1 MKHDSVEPWKE
12 STLFV
17 RNDARQFRR
26 EHWVLHQRQLTT
38 GSRGVTEGESE
49 CNINIP
55 RAKETLAEFF
65 LLFSFFFSFDDFGR
79 KTVGRSSGY
88 FYSGSPGYDR
98 TITQCAG
105 PLNG

>member
-1 MKHDSVEPWKE
+1 MVSMKHDSVEPWKE

-65 LLFSFFFSFDDFGR
+65 LLFSFFFFFLSTNSVGKLSDGR
-79 KTVGRSSGY
+79 AGTFIR
-88 FYSGSPGYDR
+88 DR
-98 TITQCAG
+98 PVTTEQ
-105 PLNG
+105 